1 VISAAN
7 SYNKTPVDDAT
18 TALLRST
25 PDTDTTKTDTAAQ
38 GTASAAADRGP
49 AVLVSLTT
57 QAADLATRQKALDAL
72 NAMPDDLA
80 NALSDQL
87 QKGADALNTLDQAA
101 KSTAAD
107 RKKDAE
113 QKLERA
119 TKQLQLLQMLGAD
132 PKTMAQQA
140 KDVGKQ
146 LKDAAS
152 EYTKALKDEAG
163 GAAPA
168 AAAAGSPAD
177 PVAAATTATATAAG
191 LASTAAGATPDTTNA
206 VAAPSQAQAAVKAA
220 TSQTAAQTATPQTA
234 AQPVPV
240 QAPQSAADKADEAA
254 LKYRLGQHERDV
266 VANFKA
272 AAKTVKQVMDNA
284 AHQLKAKNPSDLG
297 ASGSAQVSSEMD
309 KAVQTLADT
318 VQIKQDGGDISDSA
332 GSAAGPASAVDILA

>member
-1 VISAAN
+1 MISAAN
-7 SYNKTPVDDAT
+7 TYAKTPVDDSA

-25 PDTDTTKTDTAAQ
+25 PDTDTTTTGATAPA
-38 GTASAAADRGP
+38 TASPADRGP
-49 AVLVSLTT
+49 AVLVSLSS
-57 QAADLATRQKALDAL
+57 QADLATRQQALDAL
-72 NAMPDDLA
+72 NAKPDDLA

-113 QKLERA
+113 EKLERA
-119 TKQLQLLQMLGAD
+119 TKQLQLLQVLGAD
-132 PKTMAQQA
+132 PKTLAAQA

-168 AAAAGSPAD
+168 AATAGSPAD
-177 PVAAATTATATAAG
+177 PVAAATTATATASG
-191 LASTAAGATPDTTNA
+191 LASAAGAAAPDAATTASASNPAQATTNA
-206 VAAPSQAQAAVKAA
+206 VNP
-220 TSQTAAQTATPQTA
+220 QTATQ
-234 AQPVPV
+234 QPVV
-240 QAPQSAADKADEAA
+240 QAPLSAADKAAA
-254 LKYRLGQHERDV
+254 AAQQYKAGQHDRDV

-272 AAKTVKQVMDNA
+272 AAKTVKQIVDNA
-284 AHQLKAKNPSDLG
+284 AQQLKAKHPSDPG
-297 ASGSAQVSSEMD
+297 ASGSAQGSSELD